1 MEADPYHPILTLFEN
16 ISFLQPSAASIIAAV
31 ITVILLICSAFI
43 SGSEVAF
50 FSLTPTDRNLFSASK
65 NASELQTVKLLENPN
80 HLLGTILIANNFINV
95 GIVILSSYSLNSQID
110 FSSSPTAGFVVQV
123 VFITFLL
130 LLFGEILPKIYAN
143 SNAVKFAIKMAY
155 PIKVLSTIFH
165 PVVVLLIRTTNIVN
179 KRMANK
185 KQSMSRE
192 ELSTV
197 LELTSQ
203 GITEDKDILEGI
215 IKFGNISV
223 TDIMISRVEVVDI
236 NIKNSYSK
244 IISTIIESGFSRIP
258 VYSESPDNV
267 KGVLYIKDLLPHL
280 HKGESFRWQS
290 LIRPAYYVPETK
302 KINDLLDEFQTSKI
316 HMAIV
321 IDEYGGTAGIVTLED
336 ILEEIVGEIK
346 DEYDEDEIL
355 QSMNE
360 DGTWDFEGRTSI
372 IDFLRITNLD
382 AEVLGDAKDEAES
395 VAGLLLFIKGDIPEK
410 HETIE
415 VGNLKFKV
423 LSVDQRRIKKVKL
436 EILETPTIND

>member
-1 MEADPYHPILTLFEN
+1 MEADPYHSLLALIEN
-16 ISFLQPSAASIIAAV
+16 IYFLQPSIGGIITAI
-31 ITVILLICSAFI
+31 ITVILLAGSALI
-43 SGSEVAF
+43 SGAEVAF
-50 FSLTPTDRNLFSASK
+50 FSLSPTERNQFSTSK
-65 NASELQTVKLLENPN
+65 DSSEQQTIKLLENPN

-95 GIVILSSYSLNSQID
+95 GIVILSSYTLNAFID
-110 FSSSPTAGFVVQV
+110 FSQSPTTGFVVQV
-123 VFITFLL
+123 IFITFLL

-143 SNAVKFAIKMAY
+143 SNAAKFATKMAI
-155 PIKVLSTIFH
+155 PVNILSTLFH
-165 PVVVLLIRTTNIVN
+165 PLVLLLIRSTNLVN
-179 KRMANK
+179 KRVANK
-185 KQSMSRE
+185 KQAMSRE

-236 NIKNSYSK
+236 NIKNNYTK
-244 IISTIIESGFSRIP
+244 VISSIIESGYSRIP

-267 KGVLYIKDLLPHL
+267 KGILYIKDLLPHL

-290 LIRPAYYVPETK
+290 LIRPAYYVPQTK
-302 KINDLLDEFQTSKI
+302 KINDLLEEFQTSKI

-355 QSMNE
+355 HQQNE

-372 IDFLRITNLD
+372 IDFLKITELEE
-382 AEVLGDAKDEAES
+382 EVLGDAKDEAES

-410 HETIE
+410 DETIV

-436 EILETPTIND
+436 EIIEPSEEDE